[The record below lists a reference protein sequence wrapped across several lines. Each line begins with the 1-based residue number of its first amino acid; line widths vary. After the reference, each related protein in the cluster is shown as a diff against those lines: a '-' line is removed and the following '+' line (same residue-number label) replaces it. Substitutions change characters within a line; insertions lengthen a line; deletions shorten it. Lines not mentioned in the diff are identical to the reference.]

1 VAAAGLPPELLPVV
15 RPGSE
20 VAGTVKLPAGEVPV
34 VVGGA
39 DTPLALLA
47 AGTVGGLQINLG
59 TGAQLLRPDWSP
71 APADNPPV
79 HGYADALDG
88 WYAMAALQ
96 NGGLAWSWVREVL
109 GLSWEDLLLAAA
121 RTSPG
126 AGGVVFR
133 PFLTGERGGVA
144 APSERGGWGGLHP
157 GVTRDDLA
165 RAALEG
171 VAFAIAAAAGL
182 LAIPDDGAPVV
193 LTGGG
198 GRSPVVQQLLAD
210 VLGRPVRHL
219 RLRSASATGAA
230 MLAARGV
237 GLELTP
243 TRDLGPAVEPRDVP
257 ELREAALRWAQA

>member
-1 VAAAGLPPELLPVV
+1 MPVV

-20 VAGTVKLPAGEVPV
+20 VAGTAELAGGEVPV

-47 AGTVGGLQINLG
+47 AGTGGGLQVNLG
-59 TGAQLLRPDWSP
+59 TGAQLLRPGWSP

-88 WYAMAALQ
+88 WYSMAALQ

-109 GLSWEDLLLAAA
+109 GLSWEDLLLAAT
-121 RTSPG
+121 RSPPG

-144 APSERGGWGGLHP
+144 TPAERGGWSGLHP
-157 GVTRDDLA
+157 GTTRDDLA

-171 VAFAIAAAAGL
+171 VAFAIATAAGL
-182 LAIPDDGAPVV
+182 LAVPDDGSPVV

-210 VLGRPVRHL
+210 ALGRPVRHL
-219 RLRSASATGAA
+219 QLRSASATGAA

-243 TRDLGPAVEPRDVP
+243 ARELGPLVEPRDVP
-257 ELREAALRWAQA
+257 ELREAAVRWARA